1 MQTYKL
7 GLDVG
12 STTVKLII
20 IDETGKIL
28 FSEYMRHFSDMRG
41 VLADLFEL
49 ASKECGSLSVTTAVT
64 GSGGLTVSKLLKLP
78 FVQEVVAGARATQTF
93 IPEADVV
100 LEFGGEDAKIT
111 YMKPTLEQR
120 MNGTCAGGTGAFID
134 QMATLLNTTPMGL
147 NELAADHSAIHQ
159 IASRCGVFAKSDIQS
174 LLNDGVSKAD
184 IAVSIFQSVVNQ
196 TISGLACGR
205 PIRGKVAFLGGP
217 LHYLPELRERFRDTL
232 HLTDE
237 SMIHPENSHLFVA
250 LGAALMAQ
258 GEEITVAELN
268 ERLKNAGD
276 IAHETR
282 RLPPL
287 FATSADLEE
296 FTARHS
302 RSKATYKDLSTHFGP
317 CYLGIDAGSTTIKAV
332 LMDNDANI
340 LFTHYS
346 GNQGSPLLAAV
357 GILQKLYEQMPKSA
371 HIAGACVTGYGEAL
385 IKEALTLDL
394 GEVETIAH
402 YRAAAYFN
410 PDVEFIIDIGGQD
423 MKALKIED
431 KVIDTIMLN
440 EACSSGCGSF
450 LETFAHSLGLDIQ
463 AFAAEALSAPNP
475 VDLGTRCTV
484 FMNSRVKQAQ
494 KEGASVGDISAGLSY
509 SVVKN
514 AIYKVIKIK
523 DPEELGKQIV
533 VQGGTFKNDAILR
546 AFEMVLGR
554 NVTRPDI
561 SGLMGA
567 FGSALIARKKMAG
580 KRSSAITPEGLANF
594 SLQGKNRRCAGCENR
609 CMLNVITFSDGRK
622 FISGNRCEFGAGFEK
637 RKDIPDLFEYKYN
650 RTFDYVSLGQSAP
663 LGKIGIPRCLNM
675 YENYPFWH
683 TLLTNLGFDVVLS
696 GRSDRKLLA
705 LGMDTIPS
713 DTVCYPAK
721 LAHGHIMDL
730 LKQGISTIFYPS
742 IPYQPKEFQGANNRF
757 NCPIVTSYPDTIKN
771 NIDAIRSQG
780 VRFLHPF
787 FNLDNRKS
795 VPGRVYEEFKRFG
808 ITKSQAEQAVDA
820 AYAEQEKYKGDIRKK
835 GEETLAWMK
844 ETGTRGIVLAG
855 RPYHIDPEI
864 NHGVPSLITSYGMAV
879 LTEDSVAHLGELV
892 RPIRVL
898 DQWAFHTRLYESAAL
913 VAKTPGLDMIQLN
926 SFGCG
931 LDAITTDQ
939 VEEIIEAAGKIY
951 TVLKIDEI
959 NNLGA
964 AKIRIRSLIAAL
976 EEKSFDSEKHKEAG
990 HVFHRKMFTKEM
1002 REKHTLVCPQ
1012 MAPIHWQFLPDAFNP
1027 TGYNFAVIEEVTKED
1042 IDVGLKYVNNDACYP
1057 TIIVVGQIV
1066 NAFFKGDLDPDNT
1079 SVMLTQTGG
1088 GCRASNYIG
1097 FLRKALREAG
1107 FPQVPVVSI
1116 NFSRMEPNPGFRFTL
1131 SFANRI
1137 MMAVLFGDL
1146 LMNVLLRTRP
1156 YEIKKGATNAL
1167 YTEWVKKC
1175 SAIIQ
1180 RTKKSE
1186 FKKAVRQIVAD
1197 FEAIPIHD
1205 VRKPK
1210 VGIVGE
1216 ILVKYHPVANNF
1228 AAETIEAE
1236 GGECVMPGLMDFGL
1250 YGFYNTRFSHT
1261 HLGAS
1266 GLLWFGGRI
1275 GIKVIGSYRKYLIKV
1290 LSKSKRFYAPQQIE
1304 DVAKRAESVLSV
1316 GNCTGEGWLLTGE
1329 MLELIEMGAPNII
1342 CVQPFACLPNHV
1354 MGKGTIKEIRRL
1366 HPEAN
1371 IIPVDYDPGASEV
1384 NQINRIKLMIY
1395 AAFENMNHGGK
1406 HGELAEHKKSDAAK
1420 ALKVVNSTLN
1430 NTLK

>member
-1 MQTYKL
+1 MQKYKL

-12 STTVKLII
+12 STTVKLVII
-20 IDETGKIL
+20 NEKDEII

-49 ASKECGSLSVTTAVT
+49 AAKECGQLAVTTAVT
-64 GSGGLTVSKLLKLP
+64 GSGGLTVSKLLSLP
-78 FVQEVVAGARATQTF
+78 FVQEVVAGARATQKF
-93 IPEADVV
+93 IPDADVV

-111 YMKPTLEQR
+111 YMKPSLEQR

-147 NELAADHSAIHQ
+147 NELAAQHGAIHQ

-174 LLNDGVSKAD
+174 LLNDGVSKSD

-205 PIRGKVAFLGGP
+205 PIRGNVAFLGGP

-232 HLTDE
+232 HLTDDT
-237 SMIHPENSHLFVA
+237 MIHPENSHLFVA
-250 LGAALMAQ
+250 LGAALMATS
-258 GEEITVAELN
+258 GEITVSSLYD
-268 ERLKNAGD
+268 RLKNAGD
-276 IAHETR
+276 IQHETR
-282 RLPPL
+282 RLSPL
-287 FATSADLEE
+287 FETEEDYSAFLNRHDMDKAKTADLSSY
-296 FTARHS
+296 A
-302 RSKATYKDLSTHFGP
+302 GP

-332 LMDNDANI
+332 LTDQNANI

-346 GNQGSPLLAAV
+346 GNQGSPVYAAADIV
-357 GILQKLYEQMPKSA
+357 KKMYGQLPEGA
-371 HIAGACVTGYGEAL
+371 HIAGTCVTGYGEAL

-410 PDVEFIIDIGGQD
+410 PNVDFIIDIGGQD
-423 MKALKIED
+423 MKALKIND
-431 KVIDTIMLN
+431 GVIETIMLN

-450 LETFAHSLGLDIQ
+450 LETFAHSLGMDIQ
-463 AFAAEALSAPNP
+463 MFAAEALRAQNP

-523 DPEELGKQIV
+523 DPAELGKNIV
-533 VQGGTFKNDAILR
+533 VQGGTFKNNAILR
-546 AFEMVLGR
+546 AFELILDR
-554 NVTRPDI
+554 NVVRPDI
-561 SGLMGA
+561 AGLMGA
-567 FGSALIARKKMAG
+567 FGCALIARKKMTG
-580 KRSSAITPEGLANF
+580 KRSSVITPEQLEKF
-594 SLQGKNRRCAGCENR
+594 SLQGKNRRCAGCENH
-609 CMLNVITFSDGRK
+609 CMLNIITFSDKRK

-637 RKDIPDLFEYKYN
+637 RKDIPDLFDYKYN
-650 RTFDYVSLGQSAP
+650 RTFDYISLGEAAP
-663 LGKIGIPRCLNM
+663 LGRIGIPRCLNM

-683 TLLTNLGFDVVLS
+683 TLLTSLGFDVVLS
-696 GRSDRKLLA
+696 SRSDRRLFA

-713 DTVCYPAK
+713 ESVCYPAK
-721 LAHGHIMDL
+721 LAHGHIADL
-730 LKQGISTIFYPS
+730 LKNGVTKIFYPS
-742 IPYQPKEFQGANNRF
+742 IPFQPKEFTGANNRF
-757 NCPIVTSYPDTIKN
+757 NCPIVTSYPDALKN
-771 NIDAIRSQG
+771 NMDD
-780 VRFLHPF
+780 VRGENITFMHPF
-787 FNLDNRKS
+787 FNLDKPKS
-795 VPGRVYEEFKRFG
+795 IPDRIYQEFKEFG
-808 ITKSQAEQAVDA
+808 ITRKQAQAAVDA
-820 AYAEQEKYKGDIRKK
+820 AYAEHERYKADIRQK
-835 GEETLAWMK
+835 GEETLQWMK
-844 ETGTRGIVLAG
+844 DTGTRGIVLAG

-879 LTEDSVAHLGELV
+879 LTEDSVAHLGNLV
-892 RPIRVL
+892 RPLRVL

-939 VEEIIEAAGKIY
+939 VEEILEGAGKIY
-951 TVLKIDEI
+951 TLLKIDEI

-976 EEKSFDSEKHKEAG
+976 EEKSFDPEKYKEAG
-990 HVFHRKMFTKEM
+990 HVYHRRMFTKEM

-1027 TGYNFAVIEEVTKED
+1027 TGYNFAVIKEVTKED

-1057 TIIVVGQIV
+1057 TIIVVGQVV

-1088 GCRASNYIG
+1088 GCRASNYIA

-1116 NFSRMEPNPGFRFTL
+1116 NFSKMEPNPGFKFTPK
-1131 SFANRI
+1131 FASRI
-1137 MMAVLFGDL
+1137 LMAVLFGDL

-1156 YEIKKGATNAL
+1156 YEVQKGSANAL
-1167 YTEWVKKC
+1167 YTSWVKKC
-1175 SAIIQ
+1175 SAII
-1180 RTKKSE
+1180 RSGKKPD
-1186 FKKAVRQIVAD
+1186 FKKAIRQIVAD
-1197 FEAIPIHD
+1197 FEALPITD
-1205 VRKPK
+1205 VQKPK

-1216 ILVKYHPVANNF
+1216 ILVKFHPVANNF

-1250 YGFYNTRFSHT
+1250 YSFYNTKFSHT
-1261 HLGAS
+1261 HLGGSKLIA
-1266 GLLWFGGRI
+1266 FGGGV
-1275 GIKVIGSYRKYLIKV
+1275 GISVIESYRKYLTQV
-1290 LSKSKRFYAPQQIE
+1290 LSRSKRFYTPQHIR
-1304 DVAKRAESVLSV
+1304 DVAHRAESVLSV
-1316 GNCTGEGWLLTGE
+1316 GNCTGEGWLLTAE

-1354 MGKGTIKEIRRL
+1354 MGKGMIREIRRQ
-1366 HPEAN
+1366 HPQAN

-1395 AAFENMNHGGK
+1395 SAFENMHNEAGQD
-1406 HGELAEHKKSDAAK
+1406 ENLINADE
-1420 ALKVVNSTLN
+1420 
-1430 NTLK
+1430 

>member
-1 MQTYKL
+1 MQKYKL

-12 STTVKLII
+12 STTVKLVI
-20 IDETGKIL
+20 IDDTEQII
-28 FSEYMRHFSDMRG
+28 FNEYMRHFSDMRG
-41 VLADLFEL
+41 VLTDLFDL
-49 ASKECGSLSVTTAVT
+49 AKKECGQLPVATAVT
-64 GSGGLTVSKLLKLP
+64 GSGGLTVSRLLRLP
-78 FVQEVVAGARATQTF
+78 FVQEVVAGARATQRF

-111 YMKPTLEQR
+111 YMKPSLEQR

-147 NELAADHSAIHQ
+147 NELAAKHGAIHQ

-174 LLNDGVSKAD
+174 LLNDGVSKED
-184 IAVSIFQSVVNQ
+184 IAISIFQSVVNQ

-205 PIRGKVAFLGGP
+205 PIRGNVAFLGGP
-217 LHYLPELRERFRDTL
+217 LHYLPELRNRFKETL
-232 HLTDE
+232 HLTGE
-237 SMIHPENSHLFVA
+237 TMIHPENSHLFVA
-250 LGAALMAQ
+250 LGAALMAT
-258 GEEITVAELN
+258 GDEITVSELYD
-268 ERLKNAGD
+268 RLISAGD
-276 IAHETR
+276 IEHETR
-282 RLPPL
+282 RLNPL
-287 FATSADLEE
+287 FSSPEE
-296 FTARHS
+296 TAAFKERHDQN
-302 RSKATYKDLSTHFGP
+302 KAKRAQLSTHTGP

-332 LMDNDANI
+332 LMDDYANI

-346 GNQGSPLLAAV
+346 GNQGSPLGAAAE
-357 GILQKLYEQMPKSA
+357 ILKKMYEQLPEGA

-385 IKEALTLDL
+385 MKEALTLDF

-402 YRAAAYFN
+402 YRAAAYFD
-410 PDVEFIIDIGGQD
+410 PDVDFIIDIGGQD
-423 MKALKIED
+423 MKALRIRDGVIE
-431 KVIDTIMLN
+431 TIMLN

-450 LETFAHSLGLDIQ
+450 LETFAHSLGMEIQ
-463 AFAAEALSAPNP
+463 SFASEAQTAPNP

-523 DPEELGKQIV
+523 DPAELGENIV
-533 VQGGTFKNDAILR
+533 VQGGTFQNDAILR
-546 AFEMVLGR
+546 VFELVLGR
-554 NVTRPDI
+554 EVVRPDI
-561 SGLMGA
+561 AGLMGA
-567 FGSALIARKKMAG
+567 FGCALIARRKSSG
-580 KRSSAITPEGLANF
+580 KRSSIISPKKLAEF
-594 SLQGKNRRCAGCENR
+594 SIKNKNSRCGGCENH
-609 CMLNVITFSDGRK
+609 CMLNIITFADGRK
-622 FISGNRCEFGAGFEK
+622 FIAGNRCEFGAGFEK
-637 RKDIPDLFEYKYN
+637 RKDIPDLFEYKYI
-650 RTFDYVSLGQSAP
+650 RIFDYESLGEGAP
-663 LGKIGIPRCLNM
+663 LGAIGIPRCLNM

-683 TLLTNLGFDVVLS
+683 TLLTRFGFDVVLS
-696 GRSDRKLLA
+696 SRSDRKLFE

-721 LAHGHIMDL
+721 LAHGHIADL
-730 LKQGISTIFYPS
+730 LKRGVKTIFYPS
-742 IPYQPKEFQGANNRF
+742 IPFQPKEYGEANNRF
-757 NCPIVTSYPDTIKN
+757 NCPIVTSYPDTVKN
-771 NIDAIRSQG
+771 NMDDIRG
-780 VRFLHPF
+780 DGITFLHPF

-795 VPGRVYEEFKRFG
+795 MPGRIHTEFKRFG
-808 ITKSQAEQAVDA
+808 ITRKQAEEAVA
-820 AYAEQEKYKGDIRKK
+820 SAYAAQEQFWADIRKK
-835 GEETLAWMK
+835 GEETLAWIK

-855 RPYHIDPEI
+855 RPYHVDPEI
-864 NHGVPSLITSYGMAV
+864 NHGIPSLITGYGMAV
-879 LTEDSVAHLGELV
+879 LTEDSLAHLGNLA
-892 RPIRVL
+892 RPLRVL

-939 VEEIIEAAGKIY
+939 VEEILQAAGKIY

-964 AKIRIRSLIAAL
+964 AKIRVRSLIAAL
-976 EEKSFDSEKHKEAG
+976 EEKSFDPEKHKEAG
-990 HVFHRKMFTKEM
+990 HVFHRRMFTKEM
-1002 REKHTLVCPQ
+1002 RKQHTLVCPQ

-1027 TGYNFAVIEEVTKED
+1027 TGYNFAVIKEVTKED

-1057 TIIVVGQIV
+1057 TIIVVGQVV

-1088 GCRASNYIG
+1088 GCRASNYIS

-1116 NFSRMEPNPGFRFTL
+1116 NFSRMEPNPGFKFTVK
-1131 SFANRI
+1131 FAVRI
-1137 MMAVLFGDL
+1137 IMAVLFGDL

-1156 YEIKKGATNAL
+1156 YEVEKGAANAL
-1167 YTEWVKKC
+1167 YTTWVKKC

-1180 RTKKSE
+1180 RAKKSE
-1186 FKKAVRQIVAD
+1186 YKRALRDIVAD
-1197 FEAIPIHD
+1197 FKAIPIND
-1205 VRKPK
+1205 VQKPK

-1250 YGFYNTRFSHT
+1250 YGFYNTRFSSS
-1261 HLGAS
+1261 HLG
-1266 GLLWFGGRI
+1266 GNKLIKFGGGV
-1275 GIKVIGSYRKYLIKV
+1275 GIAVIESYRKHLTRI
-1290 LSKSKRFYAPQQIE
+1290 LENSRRFYAPQHIR
-1304 DVAKRAESVLSV
+1304 DVAHRAEDVLSV
-1316 GNCTGEGWLLTGE
+1316 GNCTGEGWLLTAE

-1354 MGKGTIKEIRRL
+1354 MGKGMIREIRRQ
-1366 HPEAN
+1366 HPQAN

-1384 NQINRIKLMIY
+1384 NQINRIKLMIF
-1395 AAFENMNHGGK
+1395 AAFENMKSETGDK
-1406 HGELAEHKKSDAAK
+1406 EPSVKKAE
-1420 ALKVVNSTLN
+1420 
-1430 NTLK
+1430 

>member
-1 MQTYKL
+1 MQKYRL

-12 STTVKLII
+12 STTVKLVIVNENDEII
-20 IDETGKIL
+20 
-28 FSEYMRHFSDMRG
+28 FNEYMRHFSDMRG

-49 ASKECGSLSVTTAVT
+49 ADKEYGHLSVTTAVT
-64 GSGGLTVSKLLKLP
+64 GSGGLTVSKLLSLP
-78 FVQEVVAGARATQTF
+78 FVQEVVAGARATQKF
-93 IPEADVV
+93 IPDADVV

-147 NELAADHSAIHQ
+147 NELASQHGAIHQ

-174 LLNDGVSKAD
+174 LLNDGVSKSD

-205 PIRGKVAFLGGP
+205 PIRGNVAFLGGP
-217 LHYLPELRERFRDTL
+217 LHYLPELRERFRETL
-232 HLTDE
+232 HLTDDT
-237 SMIHPENSHLFVA
+237 MIHPENSHLFVA
-250 LGAALMAQ
+250 LGAALMAE
-258 GEEITVAELN
+258 GGEITVSDLYD
-268 ERLKNAGD
+268 RLKNAGD
-276 IAHETR
+276 IQHETR
-282 RLPPL
+282 RLSPL
-287 FATSADLEE
+287 FKTKEDYNAFLDRHGLNKAKTADISA
-296 FTARHS
+296 HS
-302 RSKATYKDLSTHFGP
+302 GP

-332 LMDNDANI
+332 LTDENANI

-346 GNQGSPLLAAV
+346 GNQGSPVYAAAD
-357 GILQKLYEQMPKSA
+357 ILKKMYGQLPEGAY
-371 HIAGACVTGYGEAL
+371 IAGACVTGYGEAL

-410 PDVEFIIDIGGQD
+410 PEVDFIIDIGGQD
-423 MKALKIED
+423 MKALKISD
-431 KVIDTIMLN
+431 GVIETIMLN

-450 LETFAHSLGLDIQ
+450 LETFAHSLGMDIQ
-463 AFAAEALSAPNP
+463 AFAAEALNAQNP

-514 AIYKVIKIK
+514 AVYKVIKIK
-523 DPEELGKQIV
+523 DPEELGKNIV
-533 VQGGTFKNDAILR
+533 VQGGTFKNNAILR
-546 AFEMVLGR
+546 AFEIVLGR
-554 NVTRPDI
+554 DVVRPDI
-561 SGLMGA
+561 AGLMGA
-567 FGSALIARKKMAG
+567 FGCALIARKKMAG
-580 KRSSAITPEGLANF
+580 KRSSIIAPAQLENF
-594 SLQGKNRRCAGCENR
+594 SLEGKNRRCAGCENH
-609 CMLNVITFSDGRK
+609 CMLNIITFMDKRR
-622 FISGNRCEFGAGFEK
+622 FISGNRCERGAGFEK
-637 RKDIPDLFEYKYN
+637 RKDIPDLFEYKYG
-650 RTFDYVSLGQSAP
+650 RTFDYTSLGDAAP
-663 LGKIGIPRCLNM
+663 NGKIGVPRCLNM

-696 GRSDRKLLA
+696 SRSDRKLFA

-721 LAHGHIMDL
+721 LAHGHIADL
-730 LKQGISTIFYPS
+730 LKQGVTTIFYPS
-742 IPYQPKEFQGANNRF
+742 IPYQPKEFMGANNRY
-757 NCPIVTSYPDTIKN
+757 NCPIVTSYPDTVKN
-771 NIDAIRSQG
+771 NMDA
-780 VRFLHPF
+780 VHTENVTFMNPF
-787 FNLDNRKS
+787 FNLDKRKS
-795 VPGRVYEEFKRFG
+795 IPGRIFEEFKKFG
-808 ITKSQAEQAVDA
+808 ITRKQAQLAVDA
-820 AYAEQEKYKGDIRKK
+820 AYAEQEQYKADIRQK
-835 GEETLAWMK
+835 GEETLQWMK

-864 NHGVPSLITSYGMAV
+864 NHGIPSLITSYGMAV
-879 LTEDSVAHLGELV
+879 LTEDSVAHLGNLA
-892 RPIRVL
+892 RPLRVL
-898 DQWAFHTRLYESAAL
+898 DQWAFHTRLYESAGL

-939 VEEIIEAAGKIY
+939 VEEILEAAGKIY
-951 TVLKIDEI
+951 TLLKIDEI

-976 EEKSFDSEKHKEAG
+976 EEKSFDPEKYKEAG
-990 HVFHRKMFTKEM
+990 HVYHRRMFTKEM

-1027 TGYNFAVIEEVTKED
+1027 TGYNFAVIKEVTKED

-1066 NAFFKGDLDPDNT
+1066 NAFIKGDLDPDNT

-1088 GCRASNYIG
+1088 GCRASNYIA

-1116 NFSRMEPNPGFRFTL
+1116 NFSRMEPNPGFKFTVK
-1131 SFANRI
+1131 FAIRI

-1156 YEIKKGATNAL
+1156 YEVNKGSANEL
-1167 YTEWVKKC
+1167 YMSWVKKC
-1175 SAIIQ
+1175 SEII
-1180 RTKKSE
+1180 RRGKKSE
-1186 FKKAVRQIVAD
+1186 YKRAMRQIVAD
-1197 FEAIPIHD
+1197 FEAIPITD
-1205 VRKPK
+1205 VKKPK

-1250 YGFYNTRFSHT
+1250 YSFYNTQFSHT
-1261 HLGAS
+1261 HLGSS
-1266 GLLWFGGRI
+1266 GLLAFGGRI
-1275 GIKVIGSYRKYLIKV
+1275 GINVIESYRKYLTKV
-1290 LSKSKRFYAPQQIE
+1290 LSESNRFYTPQHIR
-1304 DVAKRAESVLSV
+1304 DVARRAESVLSV
-1316 GNCTGEGWLLTGE
+1316 GNCTGEGWLLTAE

-1354 MGKGTIKEIRRL
+1354 MGKGMIKEIRRQ
-1366 HPEAN
+1366 HPQAN

-1395 AAFENMNHGGK
+1395 SAFENMRNGSDR
-1406 HGELAEHKKSDAAK
+1406 AEDAARRK
-1420 ALKVVNSTLN
+1420 AK
-1430 NTLK
+1430 

>member
-1 MQTYKL
+1 MQKYKL

-12 STTVKLII
+12 STTVKLVIVDEKNEII
-20 IDETGKIL
+20 

-49 ASKECGSLSVTTAVT
+49 AANECGQLAVTTSVT
-64 GSGGLTVSKLLKLP
+64 GSGGLTVSKLLSLP
-78 FVQEVVAGARATQTF
+78 FVQEVVAGARATQKF
-93 IPEADVV
+93 IPDADVV

-111 YMKPTLEQR
+111 YMKPSLEQR

-134 QMATLLNTTPMGL
+134 QMAMLLNTTPMGL
-147 NELAADHSAIHQ
+147 NELAAQHGAIHQ

-174 LLNDGVSKAD
+174 LLNDGVSKSD

-205 PIRGKVAFLGGP
+205 PIRGNVAFLGGP

-232 HLTDE
+232 NLTDDT
-237 SMIHPENSHLFVA
+237 MIHPENSHLFVA
-250 LGAALMAQ
+250 LGAALMANS
-258 GEEITVAELN
+258 GEITVSALYD
-268 ERLKNAGD
+268 RLKNAGD
-276 IAHETR
+276 IQHETR
-282 RLPPL
+282 RLTPL
-287 FATSADLEE
+287 FETKEDYGAFLNRHDLD
-296 FTARHS
+296 
-302 RSKATYKDLSTHFGP
+302 KAKTFDLSSYAGP

-332 LMDNDANI
+332 LTDQDANI

-346 GNQGSPLLAAV
+346 GNQGSPVYAAADIV
-357 GILQKLYEQMPKSA
+357 KKMYSQLPEGAY
-371 HIAGACVTGYGEAL
+371 IAGTCVTGYGEAL

-410 PDVEFIIDIGGQD
+410 PNVDFIIDIGGQD
-423 MKALKIED
+423 MKALKINEG
-431 KVIDTIMLN
+431 VIETIMLN

-463 AFAAEALSAPNP
+463 TFAAEALTAQNP

-523 DPEELGKQIV
+523 DPAELGKNIV

-546 AFEMVLGR
+546 TFELILGR
-554 NVTRPDI
+554 NVVRPDI
-561 SGLMGA
+561 AGLMGA
-567 FGSALIARKKMAG
+567 FGCALIARKKMTG
-580 KRSSAITPEGLANF
+580 KRSSLISPEQLEKF
-594 SLQGKNRRCAGCENR
+594 SLEGKNRRCAGCENH
-609 CMLNVITFSDGRK
+609 CMLNIITFSDKRK

-637 RKDIPDLFEYKYN
+637 RKDIPDLFDYKYT
-650 RTFDYVSLGQSAP
+650 RTFDYISLGESAP
-663 LGKIGIPRCLNM
+663 LGTIGIPRCLNM

-683 TLLTNLGFDVVLS
+683 TMLTNLGFDVVLS
-696 GRSDRKLLA
+696 SRSDRKLFA

-713 DTVCYPAK
+713 ESVCYPAK
-721 LAHGHIMDL
+721 LAHGHIADL
-730 LKQGISTIFYPS
+730 LKQGVTKIFYPS
-742 IPYQPKEFQGANNRF
+742 IPFQPKEFSGANNRF
-757 NCPIVTSYPDTIKN
+757 NCPIVTSYPDAVKN
-771 NIDAIRSQG
+771 NMDD
-780 VRFLHPF
+780 VRGENITFMHPF
-787 FNLDNRKS
+787 FNLDKRKS
-795 VPGRVYEEFKRFG
+795 IPDRIFEEFKKYG
-808 ITKSQAEQAVDA
+808 ITRKQAQIAVEA
-820 AYAEQEKYKGDIRKK
+820 AYTEQERYKADIRQK
-835 GEETLAWMK
+835 GEETLNWMK

-864 NHGVPSLITSYGMAV
+864 NHGIPSLITSYGMAV
-879 LTEDSVAHLGELV
+879 LTEDSVAHLGNLI
-892 RPIRVL
+892 RPLRVL

-939 VEEIIEAAGKIY
+939 VEEILEAAGKIY
-951 TVLKIDEI
+951 TLLKIDEI

-964 AKIRIRSLIAAL
+964 AKIRIRSLLAAL
-976 EEKSFDSEKHKEAG
+976 EEKSFDPEKHKESG
-990 HVFHRKMFTKEM
+990 HIYHRRMFTKEM

-1027 TGYNFAVIEEVTKED
+1027 TGYNFAVIKEVTKED

-1057 TIIVVGQIV
+1057 TIIVVGQVV

-1088 GCRASNYIG
+1088 GCRASNYIA

-1116 NFSRMEPNPGFRFTL
+1116 NFSKMEPNPGFRFTPK
-1131 SFANRI
+1131 FAVRI
-1137 MMAVLFGDL
+1137 LMAVLFGDL

-1156 YEIKKGATNAL
+1156 YEVQKGSANEL
-1167 YTEWVKKC
+1167 YSSWVKKC

-1180 RTKKSE
+1180 RGKKSE
-1186 FKKAVRQIVAD
+1186 FKKAMRQIVTE
-1197 FEAIPIHD
+1197 FEALPITD
-1205 VRKPK
+1205 IQKPK

-1250 YGFYNTRFSHT
+1250 YSFYNTKFSHT
-1261 HLGAS
+1261 HLGGS
-1266 GLLWFGGRI
+1266 KLLSFGGGV
-1275 GIKVIGSYRKYLIKV
+1275 GISVIESYRKHLTRI
-1290 LSKSKRFYAPQQIE
+1290 LSRSKRFYTPQHIR
-1304 DVAKRAESVLSV
+1304 DVAHRAESVLSV
-1316 GNCTGEGWLLTGE
+1316 GNCTGEGWLLTAE

-1354 MGKGTIKEIRRL
+1354 MGKGMIKEIRRQ
-1366 HPEAN
+1366 HPLAN

-1395 AAFENMNHGGK
+1395 SAFENMNNGISA
-1406 HGELAEHKKSDAAK
+1406 AEKEKPDALDNK
-1420 ALKVVNSTLN
+1420 M
-1430 NTLK
+1430 

>member
-1 MQTYKL
+1 MQKYKL

-12 STTVKLII
+12 STTVKLVI
-20 IDETGKIL
+20 IDDQDQII

-41 VLADLFEL
+41 VLTDLFKL
-49 ASKECGSLSVTTAVT
+49 AKEKCGELSVVTAVT
-64 GSGGLTVSKLLKLP
+64 GSGGLTVSRLLNLP
-78 FVQEVVAGARATQTF
+78 FVQEVVAGARATQKF

-111 YMKPTLEQR
+111 YMKPSLEQR

-134 QMATLLNTTPMGL
+134 QMAMLLNTTPSGL
-147 NELAADHSAIHQ
+147 NELAAKHGAIHQ

-205 PIRGKVAFLGGP
+205 PIRGNVAFLGGP
-217 LHYLPELRERFRDTL
+217 LHYLPELRVRFRETL
-232 HLTDE
+232 NLTDE

-250 LGAALMAQ
+250 LGAALMAES
-258 GEEITVAELN
+258 GETTVSELYD
-268 ERLKNAGD
+268 RLIHAGD
-276 IAHETR
+276 IEHETR
-282 RLPPL
+282 RLDPL
-287 FATSADLEE
+287 FSSPEE
-296 FTARHS
+296 AASFKERHAQN
-302 RSKATYKDLSTHFGP
+302 KAQRKDLSVHSGP

-332 LMDNDANI
+332 LIDGDANI
-340 LFTHYS
+340 LFSHYS
-346 GNQGSPLLAAV
+346 SNHGSPLRAAA
-357 GILQKLYEQMPKSA
+357 GILKKLYEQLPSGA
-371 HIAGACVTGYGEAL
+371 EIAGACVTGYGEAL
-385 IKEALTLDL
+385 IREALTLDY

-410 PDVEFIIDIGGQD
+410 PDVDFIIDIGGQD
-423 MKALKIED
+423 MKALRIRDGVIE
-431 KVIDTIMLN
+431 TIMLN

-450 LETFAHSLGLDIQ
+450 LETFAHSLDFDIQ
-463 AFAAEALSAPNP
+463 SFAGQAQTASHP

-523 DPEELGKQIV
+523 DPEQLGEHIV
-533 VQGGTFKNDAILR
+533 VQGGTFQNDAILR

-554 NVTRPDI
+554 KVIRPDI
-561 SGLMGA
+561 AGLMGA
-567 FGSALIARKKMAG
+567 FGCALIARKKSVG
-580 KRSSAITPEGLANF
+580 GHSSIITPEELADF
-594 SLQGKNRRCAGCENR
+594 SLKSKNRRCGGCENH
-609 CMLNVITFSDGRK
+609 CMLNIITFADGRK
-622 FISGNRCEFGAGFEK
+622 FIAGNRCEFGAGFEK
-637 RKDIPDLFEYKYN
+637 RKDIPDLFEYKYI
-650 RTFDYVSLGQSAP
+650 RTFDYPSLGERAP
-663 LGKIGIPRCLNM
+663 LGTIGIPRCLNM

-683 TLLTNLGFDVVLS
+683 TLLTKFGFNVALS
-696 GRSDRKLLA
+696 SRSDRKLFE

-721 LAHGHIMDL
+721 LAHGHIADL
-730 LKQGISTIFYPS
+730 LKQGVKTIFYPS
-742 IPYQPKEFQGANNRF
+742 IPYQPKEYEGANNRF
-757 NCPIVTSYPDTIKN
+757 NCPIVTSYPDTVKN
-771 NIDAIRSQG
+771 NMDDIREDG
-780 VRFLHPF
+780 ITFLHPF

-795 VPGRVYEEFKRFG
+795 MPGRVYAEFKSYG
-808 ITKSQAEQAVDA
+808 ITRKQAEEAVNA
-820 AYAEQEKYKGDIRKK
+820 AYAAQEQYRADICKK

-844 ETGTRGIVLAG
+844 KTGTRGIVLAG

-864 NHGVPSLITSYGMAV
+864 NHGIPSLITSYGLAV
-879 LTEDSVAHLGELV
+879 LTEDSVAHLGHV
-892 RPIRVL
+892 ARPLRVL
-898 DQWAFHTRLYESAAL
+898 DQWAFHTRLYESAGL
-913 VAKTPGLDMIQLN
+913 VAKTPNLDMIQLN

-939 VEEIIEAAGKIY
+939 VEEILKAAGKIY

-976 EEKSFDSEKHKEAG
+976 EEKTFDPEKYKEAG
-990 HVFHRKMFTKEM
+990 HVFHRRMFTKEM
-1002 REKHTLVCPQ
+1002 REQHTLVCPQ

-1027 TGYNFAVIEEVTKED
+1027 TGYNFAVINEVTKED

-1066 NAFFKGDLDPDNT
+1066 NAFIKGDLDPDNT

-1088 GCRASNYIG
+1088 GCRASNYIA

-1116 NFSRMEPNPGFRFTL
+1116 NFSRLEPNPGFKFTVK
-1131 SFANRI
+1131 FAMRI

-1156 YEIKKGATNAL
+1156 YETEKGSTNAL
-1167 YTEWVKKC
+1167 YSSWVKKC
-1175 SAIIQ
+1175 SAII
-1180 RTKKSE
+1180 RRGKKSE
-1186 FKKAVRQIVAD
+1186 FKRAVREIVSD
-1197 FEAIPIHD
+1197 FEALPINDIP
-1205 VRKPK
+1205 KPK

-1236 GGECVMPGLMDFGL
+1236 GGECIMPGLMDFGL
-1250 YGFYNTRFSHT
+1250 YSFYNTQFSSS
-1261 HLGAS
+1261 HLGS
-1266 GLLWFGGRI
+1266 NKLLGFGGRV
-1275 GIKVIGSYRKYLIKV
+1275 GISVIESYRKYLTRV
-1290 LSKSKRFYAPQQIE
+1290 LEKSKRFYTPQHIR
-1304 DVAKRAESVLSV
+1304 DIANRAESVLSV
-1316 GNCTGEGWLLTGE
+1316 GNCTGEGWLLTAE

-1354 MGKGTIKEIRRL
+1354 MGKGMIREIRRQ
-1366 HPEAN
+1366 HPQAN

-1395 AAFENMNHGGK
+1395 AAFENMRK
-1406 HGELAEHKKSDAAK
+1406 ELDNQEESLKKAE
-1420 ALKVVNSTLN
+1420 
-1430 NTLK
+1430 

>member
-1 MQTYKL
+1 MQNYKL

-12 STTVKLII
+12 STTVKLVI
-20 IDETGKIL
+20 IDEKDQIV
-28 FSEYMRHFSDMRG
+28 FNEYMRHFSDMRG
-41 VLADLFEL
+41 VLTDLFEV
-49 ASKECGSLSVTTAVT
+49 ASRECGTLTVSPAVT
-64 GSGGLTVSKLLKLP
+64 GSGGLTVSRLLDLP
-78 FVQEVVAGARATQTF
+78 FVQEVVAGARATQKF

-111 YMKPTLEQR
+111 YMKPSLEQR

-134 QMATLLNTTPMGL
+134 QMATLLDTTPMGL
-147 NELAADHSAIHQ
+147 NDLASSHGAIHQ

-184 IAVSIFQSVVNQ
+184 IAVSILQSVVNQ

-205 PIRGKVAFLGGP
+205 PIRGNVAFLGGP
-217 LHYLPELRERFRDTL
+217 LHYLPELRNRFRETL

-237 SMIHPENSHLFVA
+237 TMIHPENSHLFVA
-250 LGAALMAQ
+250 LGAALMAE
-258 GEEITVAELN
+258 GEKITVSDLYD
-268 ERLKNAGD
+268 RLKNAGD
-276 IAHETR
+276 IEHETR
-282 RLPPL
+282 RLEPL
-287 FATSADLEE
+287 FQTQDEQNAFA
-296 FTARHS
+296 ARHGLD
-302 RSKATYKDLSTHFGP
+302 KAKKANLATHTGP

-332 LMDNDANI
+332 LMDDYANI
-340 LFTHYS
+340 LFTHYA
-346 GNQGSPLLAAV
+346 GNQGSPLNAAV
-357 GILQKLYEQMPKSA
+357 NILKTMYEELPA
-371 HIAGACVTGYGEAL
+371 DAYIAGTCVTGYGEAL

-410 PDVEFIIDIGGQD
+410 PDVDFIIDIGGQD
-423 MKALKIED
+423 MKALRIRDGVIE
-431 KVIDTIMLN
+431 TIMLN

-450 LETFAHSLGLDIQ
+450 LETFAHSLGMDIKE
-463 AFAAEALSAPNP
+463 FAAQALSAQHP

-523 DPEELGKQIV
+523 DPAELGKNIV
-533 VQGGTFKNDAILR
+533 VQGGTFQNDAILR
-546 AFEMVLGR
+546 AFELLLGR
-554 NVTRPDI
+554 DAVRPDI
-561 SGLMGA
+561 AGLMGA
-567 FGSALIARKKMAG
+567 FGCALIARKRQSG
-580 KRSSAITPEGLANF
+580 RRSSIITPEKLSAF
-594 SLQGKNRRCAGCENR
+594 SLKSKNRRCAGCENH
-609 CMLNVITFSDGRK
+609 CMLNIITFADGRK
-622 FISGNRCEFGAGFEK
+622 FIAGNRCEFGAGFEK
-637 RKDIPDLFEYKYN
+637 RKDIPDLFEYKYS
-650 RTFDYVSLGQSAP
+650 RTFDYESLGDSAP
-663 LGKIGIPRCLNM
+663 LGSIGVPRCLNM

-683 TLLTNLGFDVVLS
+683 TLLTHLGFNVVLS
-696 GRSDRKLLA
+696 ARSDRRLFE

-721 LAHGHIMDL
+721 LAHGHITDL
-730 LKQGISTIFYPS
+730 LNRGIKTIFYPS
-742 IPYQPKEFQGANNRF
+742 IPFQPKEYEGANNRF
-757 NCPIVTSYPDTIKN
+757 NCPIVTSYPDTLKN
-771 NIDAIRSQG
+771 NMDDIRG
-780 VRFLHPF
+780 DGIRFLNPF
-787 FNLDNRKS
+787 FNLDKPKSIPSRIYAEFKQLGITRKQAEAAS
-795 VPGRVYEEFKRFG
+795 AAAYEE
-808 ITKSQAEQAVDA
+808 QA
-820 AYAEQEKYKGDIRKK
+820 KYKADIRKK

-844 ETGTRGIVLAG
+844 KTGTRGIVLAG

-864 NHGVPSLITSYGMAV
+864 HHGIPALITGYGMAV
-879 LTEDSVAHLGELV
+879 LTEDSVAHLGHLV
-892 RPIRVL
+892 RPLRVL

-913 VAKTPGLDMIQLN
+913 VAKTANLDMIQLN

-939 VEEIIEAAGKIY
+939 VEEILKAAGKIY

-976 EEKSFDSEKHKEAG
+976 EEKSFDPEKYKEAG
-990 HVFHRKMFTKEM
+990 HVFHRRMFTKEM
-1002 REKHTLVCPQ
+1002 RKNHTLVCPQ

-1027 TGYNFAVIEEVTKED
+1027 TGYNFAVINEVTKED

-1066 NAFFKGDLDPDNT
+1066 NAFLKGDLDPDST

-1088 GCRASNYIG
+1088 GCRASNYIA

-1116 NFSRMEPNPGFRFTL
+1116 NFSRMEPNPGFKFTIK
-1131 SFANRI
+1131 FAMRI

-1156 YEIKKGATNAL
+1156 YEVEKGSANAL
-1167 YTEWVKKC
+1167 YSTWVKKC
-1175 SAIIQ
+1175 SAII
-1180 RTKKSE
+1180 RRGKKSE
-1186 FKKAVRQIVAD
+1186 YKRAVREIVAD
-1197 FEAIPIHD
+1197 FESLPIND
-1205 VRKPK
+1205 VPKPK

-1236 GGECVMPGLMDFGL
+1236 GGECIMPGLMDFGL
-1250 YGFYNTRFSHT
+1250 YSFYNTQFSSS
-1261 HLGAS
+1261 HLG
-1266 GLLWFGGRI
+1266 GNKLLGFGGRV
-1275 GIKVIGSYRKYLIKV
+1275 GIAVIESYRKYLTRV
-1290 LSKSKRFYAPQQIE
+1290 LSKSKRFYTPQHIR
-1304 DVAKRAESVLSV
+1304 DIAGRAESVLSV
-1316 GNCTGEGWLLTGE
+1316 GNCTGEGWLLTAE

-1354 MGKGTIKEIRRL
+1354 MGKGMIREIRRQ
-1366 HPEAN
+1366 HPQAN

-1384 NQINRIKLMIY
+1384 NQINRIKLMIF
-1395 AAFENMNHGGK
+1395 AAFENMK
-1406 HGELAEHKKSDAAK
+1406 ADQAKEKPIEKAE
-1420 ALKVVNSTLN
+1420 
-1430 NTLK
+1430 